1 MLYIGID
8 PGKHGALAVLN
19 SDGTVR
25 LLQPFDEYGYSVALA
40 TLNDAVVCA
49 LEKVGAM
56 PGQGVTSMFTFGD
69 NFGFIRGLLAAYEIP
84 YQLVPPVKWKKA
96 FSVTADKG
104 SSIAAAQRLFPH
116 ESLLRTERSR
126 KPDDN
131 IAEALL
137 LAEYARRNFSPL
149 DGGANCPF

>member
-56 PGQGVTSMFTFGD
+56 PGQGVTSMFSFGD

-104 SSIAAAQRLFPH
+104 RSITAAHRLFPA

-131 IAEALL
+131 MAEALL
-137 LAEYARRNFSPL
+137 LAEYARRYF
-149 DGGANCPF
+149 GGNNGNSN

>member
-8 PGKHGALAVLN
+8 PGKHGALAVL
-19 SDGTVR
+19 SADGAVQVLMT
-25 LLQPFDEYGYSVALA
+25 FDEYAYRVALA
-40 TLNDAVVCA
+40 HLEDRAVCA

-104 SSIAAAQRLFPH
+104 SSIAAAHRLFPS